1 MSATLP
7 TVSIYRMPEGFEV
20 AIRQPNATNFVTLPA
35 TDLAELIQV
44 LDDLLDRFITLHEAV
59 RPVGGNET

>member
-7 TVSIYRMPEGFEV
+7 TVAIYRQPDGFEV
-20 AIRQPNATNFVTLPA
+20 AIRQPGDVGVVTLPA

-44 LDDLLDRFITLHEAV
+44 LDALLDRFITLHEAV